1 MSKNINPNIP
11 PPNGYNF
18 RDADGTKVKGT
29 SWKSLERALLMYRRQ
44 TGGKQT
50 DLREEI
56 LTQVCDA
63 APAFCHEPRTREQEV
78 GGALRKDV
86 RFIIVSYLT
95 RIARTAQD
103 GNLTYAAAR
112 VADHR
117 IKTCLAC
124 PFRKN
129 AEVGCQTCMNSIAAL
144 KKAAM
149 KGKVIKA
156 PALGMCD
163 ALEEDLSV
171 ATHINEQGACRAD
184 LPDVCWRKQK

>member
-1 MSKNINPNIP
+1 MKNINPNIP
-11 PPNGYNF
+11 PPNGYIF
-18 RDADGTKVKGT
+18 RDADGTELKGT
-29 SWKSLERALLMYRRQ
+29 SWASLERAVLMYRRQ

-50 DLREEI
+50 DLMEEI

-63 APAFCHEPRTREQEV
+63 APGFCRNPRTREQHE
-78 GGALRKDV
+78 GEQRKDV
-86 RFIIVSYLT
+86 RFIIISYLT

-103 GNLTYAAAR
+103 GNLTYAAAP
-112 VADHR
+112 VVDHR
-117 IKTCLAC
+117 VKTCLSC

-129 AEVGCQTCMNSIAAL
+129 AEVGCQTCMSSIAAL
-144 KKAAM
+144 KKVAM
-149 KGKVIKA
+149 RNKQIKA

-184 LPDVCWRKQK
+184 LPDTCWRKQK